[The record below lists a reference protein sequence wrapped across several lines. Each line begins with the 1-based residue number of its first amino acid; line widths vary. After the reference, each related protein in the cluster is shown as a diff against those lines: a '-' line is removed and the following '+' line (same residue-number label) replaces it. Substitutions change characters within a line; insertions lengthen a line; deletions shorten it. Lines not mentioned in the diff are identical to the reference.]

1 MSGEPRTDL
10 FLGLTRPPLLFGIPF
25 QWVGIS
31 VIASFILF
39 MLTKTFLAY
48 LLYAVFHVIGLFLVR
63 RDANFM
69 NVFITRLRQCPRVPN
84 AGFWRANSY
93 EP

>member
-10 FLGLTRPPLLFGIPF
+10 FLGLTRPPQLFGIPF
-25 QWVGIS
+25 QWVGFSI
-31 VIASFILF
+31 IGCFILF
-39 MLTKTFLAY
+39 MLTKTFFAY
-48 LLYAVFHVIGLFLVR
+48 LLYLVFHGVGLILSR

-69 NVFITRLRQCPRVPN
+69 NVFITRFKQCPRVPN

>member
-1 MSGEPRTDL
+1 MSDERKTEV

-25 QWVGIS
+25 QWIGIS
-31 VIASFILF
+31 VILSFILF

-48 LLYAVFHVIGLFLVR
+48 LAYGVFHIAGLVLAR
-63 RDANFM
+63 RDPNFM
-69 NVFITRLRQCPRVPN
+69 NIFITRFRHCPRVPN
-84 AGFWRANSY
+84 AGLWNANSY